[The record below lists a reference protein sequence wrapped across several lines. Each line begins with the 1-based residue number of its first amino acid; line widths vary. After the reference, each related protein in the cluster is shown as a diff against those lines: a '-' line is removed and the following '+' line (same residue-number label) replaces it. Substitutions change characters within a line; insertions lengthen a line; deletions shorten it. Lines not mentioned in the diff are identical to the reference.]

1 VPDSAPLKVGDFVV
15 ISGRTER
22 PLERL
27 GRIER
32 VEGDTYQVRTL
43 MPHRRWA
50 QQTTPQRREWL
61 SLASHDFVR
70 SRLGLE
76 VGTAATVSLSA
87 ATSFPDVDAPPR
99 PARSTLH
106 RASPAAERSLAARVL
121 HATTPAPP
129 PPPRPSPK
137 PMPAGQLSELFSTVG
152 YPQPFRR
159 YQLLALDAF
168 ERSRAEG
175 RRRAYIVM
183 PPGSGKTL
191 VGLEIARR
199 LGNRTLCLGP
209 NTAIQAQWIEQLRSF
224 QPAVVSAGIDPGL
237 DSQVTALTYQ
247 AVCDIDAHNP
257 DLEEQVAALQASD
270 SGDRYVSANLR
281 RHLRLIALQGGG
293 HDDLLTLLH
302 PNGQRLLERIQ
313 EGGQWTLILDEC
325 HHLLEM
331 WGYLLKAL
339 INELGD
345 SVFVVALTATPPS
358 ELDEKQAALYREL
371 FGRADFEVATPAVV
385 KEGNLAPYQELA
397 YLTTPL
403 DHEADY
409 IESERVRF
417 EELITAL
424 LDPSLGTVSF
434 LDWFHARFLERRS
447 REGVEI
453 GWDDFEARQPR
464 LAQAALRYCFQTSTP
479 SPSDARLR
487 EGDREPPSADD
498 WVYLIDDYCVG
509 HLRGS
514 EAQADLAAWEMI
526 RAALPGLGFTLGY
539 HGIRSSVSP
548 VDRVLLLSAS
558 KAVAA
563 AEILAAEDR
572 VLGSRLRALVL
583 CDFEKAGAEW
593 PAGLRGVLDPQ
604 AGSAGLILRT
614 LLADPGARLL
624 NPILVTGQSVACS
637 RVNAADLAAFLEDG
651 FALQPLD
658 GGDMV
663 ELRPIQGVWEPRR
676 YLPGV
681 TRYFEDGR
689 SRCLVGTR
697 GLLGEGWDACSV
709 NVLVDLTGVTTTTSV
724 HQMRGRSLRL
734 DPQLPRKVSD
744 NWDVVCIAPDHPM
757 GLTDYSRFVRKHRNY
772 FGLTETGEIE
782 SGVSHVDARLS
793 PFGPPPGD
801 QVAALNSHQLG
812 QVEVRED
819 VYARWGVGQPYENLA
834 TQTLRVHFGRSPGLT
849 QGALRTTAAGI
860 RPPPSFMPWLAGTL
874 LAGVAVF
881 ALGVATGLDVL
892 GGGLGLLVL
901 ALGLAWTGRSVRT
914 YLSQVGPAGTLEN
927 LAAAVVDGMAAAGLL
942 SDGVSAAAV
951 RVVVQPD
958 GYYRCYLAGASLE
971 DSNVFATALDE
982 LLSPLR
988 EPRYLIP
995 RYIAQA
1001 PTSTLAALTLLIRQ
1015 SMRPGRGAA
1024 VVYHAV
1030 PTVLAANRERADL
1043 FAEAWNRHVSA
1054 GEPLYE
1060 SDPRAEAIIELQRGD
1075 DPFDVLTQMRTLWE

>member
-1 VPDSAPLKVGDFVV
+1 MPDDAPLKVGDFVV
-15 ISGRTER
+15 IRD
-22 PLERL
+22 ERL

-32 VEGDTYQVRTL
+32 VNDEWYQVRAL
-43 MPHRRWA
+43 MAHRRWA
-50 QQTTPQRREWL
+50 VHTSARRRDEL
-61 SLASHDFVR
+61 ELASHDYVR
-70 SRLGLE
+70 AKLGLE
-76 VGTAATVSLSA
+76 VGTAATVSLAAAPAVSA
-87 ATSFPDVDAPPR
+87 AAEAWPPAPRKPI
-99 PARSTLH
+99 LH

-121 HATTPAPP
+121 NTTTIPP
-129 PPPRPSPK
+129 PPAPARPRPK
-137 PMPAGQLSELFSTVG
+137 PMPAGQLSELFSTVA

-159 YQLLALDAF
+159 YQLLALEAF
-168 ERSRAEG
+168 EKARSEG

-191 VGLEIARR
+191 LGLEIARR

-209 NTAIQAQWIEQLRSF
+209 NTAIQSQWVDQWRAF
-224 QPAVVSAGIDPGL
+224 QPATISAGIDPDL
-237 DSQVTALTYQ
+237 ESPFTALTYQ
-247 AVCDIDAHNP
+247 ALCDIDAHNP

-281 RHLRLIALQGGG
+281 RHLRLVALQGGG
-293 HDDLLTLLH
+293 RAELLTLLH
-302 PNGQRLLERIQ
+302 PNGRRLLERIQ
-313 EGGQWTLILDEC
+313 GGGQWTLILDEC

-331 WGYLLKAL
+331 WGYLLEAL
-339 INELGD
+339 VEELGD

-358 ELDEKQAALYREL
+358 ELDDKQAALYREL
-371 FGRADFEVATPAVV
+371 FGQADFEVATPAVV

-403 DHEADY
+403 AHEADY

-424 LDPSLGTVSF
+424 LDPALGTVSF
-434 LDWFHARFLERRS
+434 LAWFRS
-447 REGVEI
+447 RFVERLTKEGVEV

-464 LAQAALRYCFQTSTP
+464 LAQAALRYCFSTSTP
-479 SPSDARLR
+479 PPTGARLR

-514 EAQADLAAWEMI
+514 EEPADLAAWELI
-526 RAALPGLGFTLGY
+526 RAALPGLGYSLGY

-548 VDRVLLLSAS
+548 VDRVLLLSAG

-572 VLGSRLRALVL
+572 SLGSRLRALVL
-583 CDFEKAGAEW
+583 CDFEKAGGEW

-604 AGSAGLILRT
+604 AGSTGLILRT
-614 LLADPGARLL
+614 LLADPAVREL
-624 NPILVTGQSVACS
+624 NPILVTGQSVACA
-637 RVNAADLAAFLEDG
+637 RATAADLAASLEDG
-651 FALQPLD
+651 FDLQPLE
-658 GGDMV
+658 GGEVV
-663 ELRPIQGVWEPRR
+663 ELRPASGSWEPRR
-676 YLPGV
+676 YLAGV

-697 GLLGEGWDACSV
+697 GLLGEGWDARSV

-734 DPQLPRKVSD
+734 DPELPRKVSD

-793 PFGPPPGD
+793 PFAPPPAD
-801 QVAALNSHQLG
+801 QVPALNSHQLG
-812 QVEVRED
+812 QVEARED
-819 VYARWGVGQPYENLA
+819 VYTRWGVGQPYQNLA
-834 TQTLRVHFGRSPGLT
+834 TQTVRVHFGRSPGLT
-849 QGALRTTAAGI
+849 LGALRSAAAGVQ
-860 RPPPSFMPWLAGTL
+860 PPPSFMVYLAGTL
-874 LAGVAVF
+874 VAGIAIF
-881 ALGVATGLDVL
+881 ALGLATGLDLL
-892 GGGLGLLVL
+892 GGGLGLLAFAVG
-901 ALGLAWTGRSVRT
+901 LGWTGRRIRG
-914 YLSQVGPAGTLEN
+914 YLGRVGPAGTLEN
-927 LAAAVVDGMAAAGLL
+927 LAAAVADGLAAAGLL
-942 SDGVSAAAV
+942 SKGVSAAAV

-958 GYYRCYLAGASLE
+958 GYYRCYLAGATLD
-971 DSNVFATALDE
+971 DSGLFATALDE

-988 EPRYLIP
+988 QPRYLVP

-1001 PTSTLAALTLLIRQ
+1001 PTTTLGALVLLVRQ

-1030 PTVLAANRERADL
+1030 PAVLATTRERADL
-1043 FAEAWNRHVSA
+1043 FASAWNRHVSA
-1054 GEPLYE
+1054 GDAIFE
-1060 SDPRAEAIIELQRGD
+1060 SDPRAEAIIELQRGE